1 MESHMYT
8 YGWFMLMYEKE
19 ANTNYKVIILQLKI
33 SNIKKNGIN
42 LGKFIYAYRFRTR
55 KDPTSSF
62 I

>member
-33 SNIKKNGIN
+33 SNIKKMES
-42 LGKFIYAYRFRTR
+42 T
-55 KDPTSSF
+55 
-62 I
+62 